1 MLLPWIVYLLFIAGL
16 AYLGWLGHKR
26 TKSFGSFAIG
36 SGDIPPVVV
45 GLTLAASVMSAATF
59 IINPGFIYVHG
70 VAAFMHFVVAVG
82 LGFCLMLV
90 LLSFRFRRLGAETK
104 ALTMPHWIGNRFQS
118 AGIALYF
125 AFVNLF
131 ALAFVV
137 LIVGGLSIVMQQ
149 MLGISNLAALLMI
162 LVFETTYIFLGGTY
176 AHAFTNILLASLMM
190 VLTVL
195 VLASGLP
202 LFFQSEPGFFT
213 SLAAQDPNLVA
224 WVNPASNLFN
234 GVFSIYISGFLIG
247 AAVVCQPHIL
257 TKSLYVKNDQ
267 AVRQYLTVAV
277 TALIVF
283 FLLPFAGFYARLTV
297 PPEQLVD
304 AATGSFRQDL
314 AMAVYLKTIFPG
326 WLFPF
331 VSVALLAAGMSTL
344 DGILVA
350 LSTISANDLVLNLI
364 KRFGKTQ
371 LSEEKR
377 MALAYKLSHAILIAI
392 AAAAFLICL
401 NPPKL
406 LGIFGQVG
414 VYGLAVAAVPPLLG
428 GVLIRRITL
437 SRVWS
442 ASVMGLIVH
451 FGLYFFGA
459 KLFPNVNLAFANP
472 SVTASIALIVSVIP
486 SIGGAWLQEWLAE
499 KQTATERV

>member
-16 AYLGWLGHKR
+16 AYLGWIGHKR

-118 AGIALYF
+118 TGIALYF

-176 AHAFTNILLASLMM
+176 AHAFTNILLASLML

-195 VLASGLP
+195 VLLSGLP
-202 LFFQSEPGFFT
+202 LLFQSEPGFFA
-213 SLAAQDPNLVA
+213 SLAAQDSNLVA

-234 GVFSIYISGFLIG
+234 SVFSIYISGFLIG

-257 TKSLYVKNDQ
+257 TKSLYVKSDQ
-267 AVRQYLTVAV
+267 AVRKYLAVAV
-277 TALIVF
+277 IALIGF

-314 AMAVYLKTIFPG
+314 AMTVYLKTVFPP

-364 KRFGKTQ
+364 KRFGKAQ

-377 MALAYKLSHAILIAI
+377 MALAYKLSHIILIAI
-392 AAAAFLICL
+392 AAIAFLICL

-414 VYGLAVAAVPPLLG
+414 VYGMAVGAVPPLLG
-428 GVLIRRITL
+428 GVLFRRITL
-437 SRVWS
+437 TRVWS
-442 ASVMGLIVH
+442 ASMIGLVVH
-451 FGLYFFGA
+451 FGLYFFGT

-472 SVTASIALIVSVIP
+472 GVTASIALIVSVIP

-499 KQTATERV
+499 KQTATERF